1 MMSAEGIAR
10 LERILAW
17 SLGSILAL
25 NIMLVIAYVC
35 GFACQRVA
43 EWWLRLWSTR

>member
-1 MMSAEGIAR
+1 MTPEALAR

-25 NIMLVIAYVC
+25 YAMVVVFYAA
-35 GFACQRVA
+35 GWAWFAVSA
-43 EWWLRLWSTR
+43 WMHGLFATR